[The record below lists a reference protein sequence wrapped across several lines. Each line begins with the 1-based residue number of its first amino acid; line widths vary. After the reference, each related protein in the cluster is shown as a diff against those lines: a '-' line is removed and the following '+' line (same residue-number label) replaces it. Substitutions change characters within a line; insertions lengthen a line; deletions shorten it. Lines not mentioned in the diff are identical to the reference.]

1 MKKII
6 IFLLLLIPVA
16 GIAQSYVFPP
26 EIKFKEMPGLDSV
39 KVSVVFQDNR
49 TYTRKL
55 NERCTKE
62 ELFQIFAGYI
72 QKSLP
77 GVSLTVLEEEK
88 YNDEPQSGV
97 VTLKINLLKYESVL
111 MNTVYIAPTK
121 YKVVLTDKRGE
132 PKEFTETITI
142 EARQMNTLGHK
153 SGQIAANTSFR
164 KALEK
169 LISMFDKLK

>member
-1 MKKII
+1 MKKFIL
-6 IFLLLLIPVA
+6 FFLLLIPVT
-16 GIAQSYVFPP
+16 GIAQSYVFAP
-26 EIKFKEMPGLDSV
+26 EIKFNERPGLDSV

-55 NERCTKE
+55 NERCTKD

-77 GVSLTVLEEEK
+77 GVSLNVLEEER
-88 YNDEPQSGV
+88 YNDEPQQGV

-121 YKVVLTDKRGE
+121 YKVVLTDNRGE
-132 PKEFTETITI
+132 PKEFSETITI

-169 LISMFDKLK
+169 LILMFDKLQ

>member
-1 MKKII
+1 MKKFIL
-6 IFLLLLIPVA
+6 FFLLLIPVT
-16 GIAQSYVFPP
+16 GIAQSYVFAP
-26 EIKFKEMPGLDSV
+26 EIKFNERPGLGSV

-55 NERCTKE
+55 NERCTKD

-77 GVSLTVLEEEK
+77 GVSLNVLEEER
-88 YNDEPQSGV
+88 YNDEPQQGV

-121 YKVVLTDKRGE
+121 YKVVLTDNRGE
-132 PKEFTETITI
+132 PKEFSETITI

-169 LISMFDKLK
+169 LILMFDKLQ